1 MTPWLVALLLQ
12 PPHRAQL
19 ALRMVAQGGTGSGAC
34 PYHPTVSGVML
45 PAHLGHAGSRF
56 PSSPKKP
63 PCAQAPA
70 LGRAAPGSRGSL
82 PTLCHPTPLSHEHDP
97 TPRCRRAVPG
107 QIRRERLRGR
117 VVRQRLQGHHGP
129 GASLA
134 PAEPP
139 REEPAQL
146 AAGDAGH
153 ATLRPAA
160 LPGHRPHRL
169 AEVGTVPRVPAP
181 PPK

>member
-1 MTPWLVALLLQ
+1 MAGGTAAAATAPSPAGPQ
-12 PPHRAQL
+12 D
-19 ALRMVAQGGTGSGAC
+19 GGTGWHRVWCLSLPSHC
-34 PYHPTVSGVML
+34 PRGDTSHPPWPCWLLLSFQPRKAPLCT
-45 PAHLGHAGSRF
+45 GSCF
-56 PSSPKKP
+56 GQSSPW
-63 PCAQAPA
+63 QT
-70 LGRAAPGSRGSL
+70 GSL
-82 PTLCHPTPLSHEHDP
+82 PTLCHPTPLSHERDP
-97 TPRCRRAVPG
+97 TPRCRRAVPD

-129 GASLA
+129 GANLA

-153 ATLRPAA
+153 AALRPAA

-169 AEVGTVPRVPAP
+169 AEVGAVPRVPAP
-181 PPK
+181 PPR